1 MPPEQT
7 TRQASGTAARATG
20 NSATRSRKSGN
31 SGGVNITTVV
41 GLLGAVALLGFVA
54 AHEGDILNYLNLAGF
69 TIVFGGVFV
78 AALIAFQSREIMA
91 ALRAFIAIFSRD
103 SGIRAEIVDLVEVA
117 RQLAGKNIHLAEE
130 RAARINSPFLKLGL
144 QLVIDGTPMD
154 DLMHIMNWRIR
165 KMAEIESAQA
175 RFFRTLASLAP
186 GFGLLGTLAGMVAM
200 LRELGSGDI
209 ERVGSGMAVAMLA
222 TLYGVVLSNLIF
234 KPIAIKIEQRTQR
247 RVAMLNILLEGIMLV
262 SLGRSPTVV
271 SDAMQAFINETRD
284 EINDV

>member
-1 MPPEQT
+1 MPPDT
-7 TRQASGTAARATG
+7 KTRPSDVKPANAARPQPNKVAASG
-20 NSATRSRKSGN
+20 
-31 SGGVNITTVV
+31 GGVNLTTVV
-41 GLLGAVALLGFVA
+41 GLVGAFSLLGFVA
-54 AHEGDILNYLNLAGF
+54 SSEGDIIHYLNLTGF
-69 TIVFGGVFV
+69 IIVFGGVMV
-78 AALIAFQSREIMA
+78 AALIAFQGRELAA
-91 ALRAFIAIFSRD
+91 ALRAFGTIFTADQGVRSEIGELIEVSRH
-103 SGIRAEIVDLVEVA
+103 
-117 RQLAGKNIHLAEE
+117 LAQKNIHLAEE
-130 RAARINSPFLKLGL
+130 RAARIASPFLKLGL

-175 RFFRTLASLAP
+175 RFFRTLAALAP

-209 ERVGSGMAVAMLA
+209 ARVGSGMAVAMLA

-271 SDAMQAFINETRD
+271 GDAMQAFVNETRD
-284 EINDV
+284 EIYDV

>member
-7 TRQASGTAARATG
+7 TTAAARRPAAARA
-20 NSATRSRKSGN
+20 APKARKA
-31 SGGVNITTVV
+31 SGGSVNFTTVV
-41 GLLGAVALLGFVA
+41 GLIGAISLLGFVA
-54 AHEGDILNYLNLAGF
+54 SHEGSILSYLNLPGF
-69 TIVFGGVFV
+69 IIVFGGVVV
-78 AALIAFQSREIMA
+78 AAMIAFQAREIMA
-91 ALRAFIAIFSRD
+91 ALRAFGAIFTRD
-103 SGIRAEIVDLVEVA
+103 GGIRTEIAELVEVSK
-117 RQLAGKNIHLAEE
+117 QLAQKNIHMAEE
-130 RAARINSPFLKLGL
+130 RAARITSPFLKLGL

-175 RFFRTLASLAP
+175 RFFRTLAALAP

-234 KPIAIKIEQRTQR
+234 KPIAVKIEQRTQR

-262 SLGRSPTVV
+262 SLGRSPSVV

-284 EINDV
+284 EISDV

>member
-7 TRQASGTAARATG
+7 TTAAVRRPAAGRAAPRARKASGG
-20 NSATRSRKSGN
+20 S
-31 SGGVNITTVV
+31 VNFTTVV
-41 GLLGAVALLGFVA
+41 GLIGAVSLLGFVG
-54 AHEGDILNYLNLAGF
+54 AHEGSILSYLNLPGF
-69 TIVFGGVFV
+69 IIVFGGVVV
-78 AALIAFQSREIMA
+78 AAMIAFQAREIMA
-91 ALRAFIAIFSRD
+91 ALRAFGAIFTRD
-103 SGIRAEIVDLVEVA
+103 GGIRAEIAELVEVSK
-117 RQLAGKNIHLAEE
+117 QLAQKNIHLAEE
-130 RAARINSPFLKLGL
+130 RAARITSPFLKLGL

-154 DLMHIMNWRIR
+154 DLMQIMNWRIR

-175 RFFRTLASLAP
+175 RFFRTLSALAP

-234 KPIAIKIEQRTQR
+234 KPIAVKIEQRTQR

-262 SLGRSPTVV
+262 SLGRSPSVV
-271 SDAMQAFINETRD
+271 SDAMQAFLNETRD
-284 EINDV
+284 EISDV

>member
-1 MPPEQT
+1 M
-7 TRQASGTAARATG
+7 
-20 NSATRSRKSGN
+20 N
-31 SGGVNITTVV
+31 VTTVV

-54 AHEGDILNYLNLAGF
+54 SHEGDILNYLNLAGF

-117 RQLAGKNIHLAEE
+117 RQLSGKNIHLAEE
-130 RAARINSPFLKLGL
+130 RAARITSPFLKLGL